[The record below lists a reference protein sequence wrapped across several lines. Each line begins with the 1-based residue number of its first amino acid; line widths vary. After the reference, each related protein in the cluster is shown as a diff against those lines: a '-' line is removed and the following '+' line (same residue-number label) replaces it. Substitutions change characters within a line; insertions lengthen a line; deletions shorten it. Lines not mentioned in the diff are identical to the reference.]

1 MKSKWQINNIY
12 IHSDYSFLH
21 SLGAIADLNTLVA
34 LDMEQLWFV
43 ICMYRTYNLYSLS
56 EYFRNEQIPEIFV
69 DSGLKEVFSLFSTIL
84 TSCHSLQP
92 SPRLIC
98 FPLVSKEIMVFVNVL
113 NKSFVEEACWSFM
126 TNWCICCQSCR
137 FTPSS
142 DHLSCYIDS
151 SKTGNPPANRN
162 PEAFHVVSVDS
173 IPTSRFF
180 SGVGSP
186 EKSLTVVD
194 RVRAANQ
201 YCRNH
206 KP

>member
-1 MKSKWQINNIY
+1 MSPFWKSFTWVVKLSFKRTRPCFVALCNKNLSHLIVPVKSKWQINNIY

-69 DSGLKEVFSLFSTIL
+69 DSGLREVFSLFSTIL

-98 FPLVSKEIMVFVNVL
+98 FPLVSKEIMVFVTC
-113 NKSFVEEACWSFM
+113 FE
-126 TNWCICCQSCR
+126 
-137 FTPSS
+137 
-142 DHLSCYIDS
+142 
-151 SKTGNPPANRN
+151 
-162 PEAFHVVSVDS
+162 
-173 IPTSRFF
+173 
-180 SGVGSP
+180 
-186 EKSLTVVD
+186 
-194 RVRAANQ
+194 
-201 YCRNH
+201 
-206 KP
+206 